1 MGQADFLRVGDYNA
15 ICDVCG
21 RKFKFSRLRQKWDN
35 TWACEQDWE
44 PRQPQDYLRGI
55 PDNMSVPL
63 SRLDPP
69 NLFLQDEIVTESPVA
84 KLWLDDVVAVA
95 VEPLLVKLK
104 SPMVCVEIVP
114 NTKPYTCVI
123 CKRMHESRN
132 MKVYVK
138 KYGFTIDCW

>member
-63 SRLDPP
+63 SRPDPP
-69 NLFLQDEIVTESPVA
+69 NSFIQDEIVTETPIITLNLLKYLSKMFTVSVSSVA
-84 KLWLDDVVAVA
+84 SIITNIYPQQAVSKVVDGYA
-95 VEPLLVKLK
+95 L
-104 SPMVCVEIVP
+104 
-114 NTKPYTCVI
+114 NTTTL
-123 CKRMHESRN
+123 
-132 MKVYVK
+132 
-138 KYGFTIDCW
+138 G

>member
-63 SRLDPP
+63 SRPDPP
-69 NLFLQDEIVTESPVA
+69 NLFIQDEIVTESPVITLSFI
-84 KLWLDDVVAVA
+84 KS
-95 VEPLLVKLK
+95 KLK
-104 SPMVCVEIVP
+104 SLAVSVSSLVTILKSVYPFTPASKVVDGAAL
-114 NTKPYTCVI
+114 NTTTL
-123 CKRMHESRN
+123 
-132 MKVYVK
+132 
-138 KYGFTIDCW
+138 G

>member
-1 MGQADFLRVGDYNA
+1 MGQADFLRVGDYNS

-63 SRLDPP
+63 SRPDPP
-69 NLFLQDEIVTESPVA
+69 ALFLDDLIVTESTVSTISFIIA
-84 KLWLDDVVAVA
+84 R
-95 VEPLLVKLK
+95 LK
-104 SPMVCVEIVP
+104 SLLASVSSVATILTQYYPSLGGNKVVNGSAL
-114 NTKPYTCVI
+114 NTNTL
-123 CKRMHESRN
+123 
-132 MKVYVK
+132 
-138 KYGFTIDCW
+138 G

>member
-63 SRLDPP
+63 SRPDPP
-69 NLFLQDEIVTESPVA
+69 NSFIQDEIVTETPIITLSFIKALSKILSVSVSSVA
-84 KLWLDDVVAVA
+84 TILKTVYPFTPASKVVDGAA
-95 VEPLLVKLK
+95 L
-104 SPMVCVEIVP
+104 
-114 NTKPYTCVI
+114 NTTTL
-123 CKRMHESRN
+123 
-132 MKVYVK
+132 
-138 KYGFTIDCW
+138 G

>member
-63 SRLDPP
+63 SRPDPP
-69 NLFLQDEIVTESPVA
+69 PLFIQDEIVTETPIISLNLILA
-84 KLWLDDVVAVA
+84 RLKS
-95 VEPLLVKLK
+95 LLVSVSSVASIIKTLY
-104 SPMVCVEIVP
+104 PFTP
-114 NTKPYTCVI
+114 ATKVVDGAAVNQTTL
-123 CKRMHESRN
+123 
-132 MKVYVK
+132 
-138 KYGFTIDCW
+138 G

>member
-63 SRLDPP
+63 SRPDPP
-69 NLFLQDEIVTESPVA
+69 PLFIQDEIVTETPVITLSFI
-84 KLWLDDVVAVA
+84 KS
-95 VEPLLVKLK
+95 KLK
-104 SPMVCVEIVP
+104 SLAVSVSSLVTILKTVYPFTPASKVVDGAAL
-114 NTKPYTCVI
+114 NTTTL
-123 CKRMHESRN
+123 
-132 MKVYVK
+132 
-138 KYGFTIDCW
+138 G

>member
-63 SRLDPP
+63 SRPDPP
-69 NLFLQDEIVTESPVA
+69 ALFLDELIVTESTVSTFSFIIARLKSLLASVSPVA
-84 KLWLDDVVAVA
+84 TILTQYYPSLGGNKVVNGSA
-95 VEPLLVKLK
+95 L
-104 SPMVCVEIVP
+104 
-114 NTKPYTCVI
+114 NTNTL
-123 CKRMHESRN
+123 
-132 MKVYVK
+132 
-138 KYGFTIDCW
+138 G

>member
-1 MGQADFLRVGDYNA
+1 MGQADFLRVGDYNS

-63 SRLDPP
+63 SRPDPP
-69 NLFLQDEIVTESPVA
+69 NQFIGPLIEVVCSVTASLLYIIIPNRFNRP
-84 KLWLDDVVAVA
+84 KLVNGAALNSVT
-95 VEPLLVKLK
+95 L
-104 SPMVCVEIVP
+104 
-114 NTKPYTCVI
+114 
-123 CKRMHESRN
+123 
-132 MKVYVK
+132 
-138 KYGFTIDCW
+138 G

>member
-15 ICDVCG
+15 LCDVCG

-63 SRLDPP
+63 SRPDPP
-69 NLFLQDEIVTESPVA
+69 NLFIQDEIVTEIPNIS
-84 KLWLDDVVAVA
+84 LTLI
-95 VEPLLVKLK
+95 LNRLK
-104 SPMVCVEIVP
+104 SYLASVTTIVTIIRVLYP
-114 NTKPYTCVI
+114 YSTNKKVVNSFALNTTTL
-123 CKRMHESRN
+123 
-132 MKVYVK
+132 
-138 KYGFTIDCW
+138 G